1 MKGRVQRFTSF
12 RTIGE
17 TEVTDAHESRYGGA
31 QTLREFLP
39 ARASAYQRS
48 QTWGLHFRTSQT
60 MSLKIAYIPEAN
72 MRRTPSLLTSIA
84 SKTSAAYSETQ
95 LNDSS
100 TMAPRPLL
108 EQHRLRRHHEHQQL
122 QLPDLLSTSASLALS
137 QNCRVALRKS
147 SRGNRA
153 VAAQFQLETKIS
165 CQGDETVN
173 SDLIRTAIACYVR
186 SKSLNYQSRLTFSA
200 ARNEARSCSVSDAG
214 LAAIATSVNRFKRDI
229 CEK

>member
-84 SKTSAAYSETQ
+84 SKTSAAFSEAQ
-95 LNDSS
+95 FNDSSAS
-100 TMAPRPLL
+100 TMAPSPLR

-153 VAAQFQLETKIS
+153 VAAQFQ
-165 CQGDETVN
+165 
-173 SDLIRTAIACYVR
+173 
-186 SKSLNYQSRLTFSA
+186 
-200 ARNEARSCSVSDAG
+200 
-214 LAAIATSVNRFKRDI
+214 
-229 CEK
+229 